1 MGRKKRTK
9 MPANKEDID
18 DMEDDNIEDVDINAV
33 TDSEEEYTE
42 TEKKLLE
49 KVRKQRTT
57 ENFDSDDEVYGLQ
70 SDSEEE
76 EKDEEDDQQDL
87 MESDIEGMQEDD
99 DMPNDRAWGSKA
111 KAFYSSDFK
120 YTDYASAPQ
129 KDLINAE
136 MEEEEGKRL
145 HLRSMEQHLAPD
157 VSDFSRNK
165 VATITED
172 SKVVQEDTKQMSD
185 KESFTIM
192 IDTFKECMIEAKDI
206 LAPFL
211 ELVKDGTCPECNA
224 VAFARTKYEIILNYC
239 TNISFCLLLRAKGKS
254 VKSHPV
260 VKRLEQYRQLLD
272 QLQSEQGNLLE
283 QMTEILKAVKEG
295 KPLYSISN
303 GSQIQASNKKAPKL
317 ISLTKKLEHKKEKP
331 VMQEEKL
338 LFDSMDEE
346 ASMEDLDAEMHDEF
360 VADEKDN
367 TIVNTVNEE
376 AKRAIT
382 YQIAKNRGLTPYRKK
397 ELRNPRVKHRNKY
410 RKAKIRRKGAVR
422 EVRNELTRY
431 SGEISG
437 IKAGVKKGIKLK

>member
-1 MGRKKRTK
+1 MVRRKRTK
-9 MPANKEDID
+9 KPLNNEDID
-18 DMEDDNIEDVDINAV
+18 DIDDDMEDVDMNAV

-70 SDSEEE
+70 DGSE
-76 EKDEEDDQQDL
+76 DDEDDQQDS
-87 MESDIEGMQEDD
+87 MESDIEGMQEDYD
-99 DMPNDRAWGSKA
+99 LPNDRAWGSKT

-145 HLRSMEQHLAPD
+145 HLRSMGQHLALD
-157 VSDFSRNK
+157 GSNFIKNK
-165 VATITED
+165 VAEVTED
-172 SKVVQEDTKQMSD
+172 IKIVQDDSKQVSD
-185 KESFTIM
+185 KESFMIM
-192 IDTFKECMIEAKDI
+192 VDTFKEYMTEVKDI

-211 ELVKDGTCPECNA
+211 ELVKDGTCPECDA
-224 VAFARTKYEIILNYC
+224 VTFARTKYEIILNYC
-239 TNISFCLLLRAKGKS
+239 TNISFCLLLKTRGKP

-260 VKRLEQYRQLLD
+260 VKRLEQYRHLLD
-272 QLQSEQGNLLE
+272 QLQLQQGDLLE
-283 QMTEILKAVKEG
+283 QVTEILKAVKEG
-295 KPLYSISN
+295 RPLYSISD
-303 GSQIQASNKKAPKL
+303 GSRIQSNKKTPRL
-317 ISLTKKLEHKKEKP
+317 LSLTKKLARKKEEAI
-331 VMQEEKL
+331 MREEQL
-338 LFDSMDEE
+338 LSDSIDEESMDE
-346 ASMEDLDAEMHDEF
+346 DLDIEEKHDDKF
-360 VADEKDN
+360 LADEKDN
-367 TIVNTVNEE
+367 TILNTMDEE

-422 EVRNELTRY
+422 EVRTELTRY

-437 IKAGVKKGIKLK
+437 IKAGVKKGIKFK